1 MASSAN
7 LTITPSLVVVLL
19 NPHQTL
25 DPPTHRCSA
34 WIVFIAMLDG
44 FLGVA
49 CHRLSG
55 PGPHGWKWHG
65 QSCNHLANVARFM
78 MQLAPFFL
86 YAGFY
91 FLAVA
96 APVFSLDQISIN
108 SDGARMSQFCR
119 ADRALASRWNRR
131 PGACS
136 TTVARNSI
144 QEQALQEVECSL

>member
-65 QSCNHLANVARFM
+65 QSCNHLANVARWCNLHLFFCM
-78 MQLAPFFL
+78 RDFIFWQWLLQFSLLIKFQSIRMVLAWVSS
-86 YAGFY
+86 
-91 FLAVA
+91 VA
-96 APVFSLDQISIN
+96 LIVHSRRGGIDAPVPV
-108 SDGARMSQFCR
+108 
-119 ADRALASRWNRR
+119 R
-131 PGACS
+131 PRLH
-136 TTVARNSI
+136 VI
-144 QEQALQEVECSL
+144 QYKNKLYKK